1 MMKLKRNEKAKDV
14 KGFEGIYAVTTLG
27 RVWSYRR
34 KIWLSPFDVGQG
46 YSTVRLS
53 YQGDETDRKVH
64 RLVAEAFI
72 QNPDNKPQVN
82 HINGK
87 KWDNRESNL
96 EWCTARENHQH
107 ASDMGLNK
115 CFKLSHADKVLI
127 CQIHHTFE
135 TKKARLAMIF
145 GVTLPAICYI
155 IKKYSS
161 ILGFA

>member
-14 KGFEGIYAVTTLG
+14 KGFEGMYAVTTHG

-34 KIWLSPFDVGQG
+34 KKWLAAYDVGFG
-46 YSTVRLS
+46 YCTVKLS
-53 YQGDETDRKVH
+53 DHGNTTDRKIH

-72 QNPDNKPQVN
+72 PNPEGKRFVN

-87 KWDNRESNL
+87 KWDNKLSNL
-96 EWCTARENHQH
+96 EWCTARENSQH
-107 ASDMGLNK
+107 ASDMGLNSQY
-115 CFKLSHADKVLI
+115 KLSHADRVLI

-135 TKKARLAMIF
+135 TKKVRLAAIF
-145 GVTLPAICYI
+145 GVTASAITYI
-155 IKKYSS
+155 INTYSP

>member
-1 MMKLKRNEKAKDV
+1 MQLKRNEKAKDV
-14 KGFEGIYAVTTLG
+14 KGYEGIYAVTTLG

-64 RLVAEAFI
+64 RLVAGAFI
-72 QNPDNKPQVN
+72 PNPDNKPQVN

-87 KWDNRESNL
+87 KWDNKVSNL
-96 EWCTARENHQH
+96 EWCTARENQQH
-107 ASDMGLNK
+107 ASATGLAGRNK
-115 CFKLSHADKVLI
+115 LTYEQRVLI
-127 CQIHHTFE
+127 CQMHHISAA
-135 TKKARLAMIF
+135 KKMMLAATF

-155 IKKYSS
+155 IKTYSP
-161 ILGFA
+161 ILGLS